1 MPSTRRSSR
10 LQSKQKQQS
19 MLHSLTR
26 KINNL
31 SPNKKT
37 HLKIFIKKFKQT
49 RKKFKENERKKKAE
63 LKKHKKLYGAYSKSF
78 RVIEKRLNPFTA
90 DKILKLTKEMD
101 DYEKKIKKQ
110 RKELN
115 KQKEELKI
123 RLMIKEDYCS
133 DVEAKIKNMLSP
145 GWRKKN
151 ISPEVLDN
159 LTSTRINEEVQNL
172 RDDKQKVLDRIN
184 KLNEKLKTI
193 EDNLRDLK

>member
-1 MPSTRRSSR
+1 MPSTRRSAR

-63 LKKHKKLYGAYSKSF
+63 LKKHKKLYGAYSKSY
-78 RVIEKRLNPFTA
+78 RTIEKRLNPFTA

-110 RKELN
+110 RKDLN
-115 KQKEELKI
+115 EQKEELEI
-123 RLMIKEDYCS
+123 RLIIKENYCS
-133 DVEAKIKNMLSP
+133 DTEAKIRNMLSP

-159 LTSTRINEEVQNL
+159 LTSARINEEVQNL
-172 RDDKQKVLDRIN
+172 RDDKQKVLDKIN